1 MSEPFVS
8 NVISQKY
15 DTALDFHVTM
25 YDKLPYERDS
35 DYCNIEKIAIVSGR
49 VLKFYLYYYNQPEIF
64 TIDNQD
70 DKLDEIFAKAKA
82 ASAKKRPSRVASAIS
97 SADEADVTPE
107 QIQTLLDDR
116 EDISLTEDDFD
127 EENID
132 NIVTYDTKLD
142 RTLGIDSI
150 NLLKLTLGIEED
162 LGINLDDYLNLIHS
176 ARTVRELVSIIEKAT
191 KK

>member
-1 MSEPFVS
+1 MSNSVYDIVAK
-8 NVISQKY
+8 NVKQ
-15 DTALDFHVTM
+15 
-25 YDKLPYERDS
+25 
-35 DYCNIEKIAIVSGR
+35 
-49 VLKFYLYYYNQPEIF
+49 
-64 TIDNQD
+64 
-70 DKLDEIFAKAKA
+70 IFA
-82 ASAKKRPSRVASAIS
+82 
-97 SADEADVTPE
+97 
-107 QIQTLLDDR
+107 
-116 EDISLTEDDFD
+116 

-191 KK
+191 EK

>member
-1 MSEPFVS
+1 MSNSVYDIVAK
-8 NVISQKY
+8 NVK
-15 DTALDFHVTM
+15 
-25 YDKLPYERDS
+25 
-35 DYCNIEKIAIVSGR
+35 
-49 VLKFYLYYYNQPEIF
+49 
-64 TIDNQD
+64 
-70 DKLDEIFAKAKA
+70 
-82 ASAKKRPSRVASAIS
+82 
-97 SADEADVTPE
+97 
-107 QIQTLLDDR
+107 QI
-116 EDISLTEDDFD
+116 FD

-191 KK
+191 EK